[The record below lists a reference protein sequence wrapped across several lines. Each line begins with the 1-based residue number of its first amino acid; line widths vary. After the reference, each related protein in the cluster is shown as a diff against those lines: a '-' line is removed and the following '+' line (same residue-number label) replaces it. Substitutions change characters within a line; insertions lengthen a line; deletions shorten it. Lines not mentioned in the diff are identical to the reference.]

1 MRQLSSRGV
10 WQLPLVFCCL
20 RAPHLAVRIAAAS
33 TVAACCERCPS
44 RTMEAI
50 VDEMLPLLAHA
61 SNVLARVGAAH
72 AIQAVLGRLGDSIL
86 PYVVFLVAPIL
97 GRMGDS
103 CRSVRQAC
111 TQSFATLV
119 KLMPLESAIPD
130 PVGMRPDL
138 LREKGVAREF
148 LAQAAPPPALPA
160 VRCTLLSPSAA
171 SATDDSAAAAAARHG
186 VPRSSGFA
194 RGRVLFSGCR
204 VGDRPAWAIAGV
216 RQQSGLGEDRRSATY
231 AAA

>member
-1 MRQLSSRGV
+1 M

-72 AIQAVLGRLGDSIL
+72 AIQAVLGRLGDGIL

-148 LAQAAPPPALPA
+148 LAQAAPLRP
-160 VRCTLLSPSAA
+160 RSAA
-171 SATDDSAAAAAARHG
+171 PCGRRRQRAPLRTAPPPPPVMG
-186 VPRSSGFA
+186 LPPRSSRFA

-204 VGDRPAWAIAGV
+204 VGDGPAWAIAGV